1 MPDET
6 MKQWVTA
13 QNGLDNLTLTTG
25 PKPTPASGEVVVKI
39 NTVSL
44 NYRDTEV
51 VMGLYGH
58 HASISGNKDIV
69 PCSDICGTITASK
82 SDRWKEGQRVM
93 AIFNQTHLTGQIQ
106 AHDMTSG
113 LGLPLPGV
121 LCEYRAFPAESLV
134 AVPDFMSDEEACN
147 LPIAAVTAWM
157 AINGMRP
164 LGQPAKG
171 GETVLI
177 QGTGGVAIAGLQ
189 IAHAAGLRT
198 IVTSSSDE
206 KLEKAKKM
214 GADFT
219 INYKTTPGW
228 ESEVMRVTEDK
239 GVDIIFE
246 NGGALTLRK
255 SFDCIAFGGLINCIG
270 YLSGKEE
277 VSEDKL
283 HTNVLALRRN
293 VTLKGILNGPKDR
306 FEEMTQFY
314 EKHQIRPVVD
324 RTFPFDDAKEALKYL
339 YSGGH
344 FGKVVVKVAD

>member
-157 AINGMRP
+157 AING
-164 LGQPAKG
+164 
-171 GETVLI
+171 
-177 QGTGGVAIAGLQ
+177 TGGVAIAGLQ

-219 INYKTTPGW
+219 INYKTTR
-228 ESEVMRVTEDK
+228 E
-239 GVDIIFE
+239 
-246 NGGALTLRK
+246 
-255 SFDCIAFGGLINCIG
+255 
-270 YLSGKEE
+270 
-277 VSEDKL
+277 
-283 HTNVLALRRN
+283 
-293 VTLKGILNGPKDR
+293 
-306 FEEMTQFY
+306 
-314 EKHQIRPVVD
+314 
-324 RTFPFDDAKEALKYL
+324 
-339 YSGGH
+339 
-344 FGKVVVKVAD
+344 